1 MKSKILML
9 TSIGMTLAV
18 SGAVLA
24 ADKPSPQTVPGTA
37 VEGNAMEKNPGTL
50 TAPEAN
56 NSDVAPSTSNSE
68 SGNAAANI
76 PGTKAEGNSSE
87 NNPTL
92 SGDNSA
98 PAVQGSG
105 ESGNAAANVPGT
117 KSEGDSSEANP
128 SVGGTP
134 KSKM

>member
-1 MKSKILML
+1 MTGIA
-9 TSIGMTLAV
+9 MTLTFSNAL
-18 SGAVLA
+18 LA
-24 ADKPSPQTVPGTA
+24 ADKPSPQNVPGTA
-37 VEGNAMEKNPGTL
+37 VEGNATEKNPGAL

-56 NSDVAPSTSNSE
+56 KSDMAPSTANSE

-76 PGTKAEGNSSE
+76 PGTNTEGNSSE
-87 NNPTL
+87 KNPTL

-98 PAVQGSG
+98 PSVKGTG
-105 ESGNAAANVPGT
+105 DSGNAAANVPGT

>member
-1 MKSKILML
+1 MKSIILM
-9 TSIGMTLAV
+9 TSIAMTMAF
-18 SGAVLA
+18 SSAVLA
-24 ADKPSPQTVPGTA
+24 ADKPSPQNVPGTA
-37 VEGNAMEKNPGTL
+37 VEGNATEKNPGAL

-56 NSDVAPSTSNSE
+56 QSDVAPSTANSE

-76 PGTKAEGNSSE
+76 PGTKTEGNSSE

-92 SGDNSA
+92 SGDNAA
-98 PAVQGSG
+98 PATQGGS

>member
-1 MKSKILML
+1 MNSKILM
-9 TSIGMTLAV
+9 TSIAMTLV
-18 SGAVLA
+18 CSGAVLA
-24 ADKPSPQTVPGTA
+24 ADKPSPQNVPGTA
-37 VEGNAMEKNPGTL
+37 VEGNATETNPGAL

-56 NSDVAPSTSNSE
+56 KSDMAPPTANSE

-76 PGTKAEGNSSE
+76 PGTNSEGNSSE
-87 NNPTL
+87 KKPTL

-98 PAVQGSG
+98 PAVQGNG
-105 ESGNAAANVPGT
+105 NSGNGAANIPGT
-117 KSEGDSSEANP
+117 KSEGDASESNP